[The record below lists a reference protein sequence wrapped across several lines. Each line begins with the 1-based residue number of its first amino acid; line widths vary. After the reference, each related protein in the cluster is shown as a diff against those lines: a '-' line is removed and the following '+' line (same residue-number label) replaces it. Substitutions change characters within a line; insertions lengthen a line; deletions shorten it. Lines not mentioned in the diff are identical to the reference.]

1 MKKFLNA
8 NNEVLIT
15 ISEILTINA
24 YEIGTDKNPN
34 YGLRFEFLNG
44 ESENVDYGSNKEVR
58 DNDYI
63 TFSNIIIE

>member
-34 YGLRFEFLNG
+34 YGLRFEFLNL
-44 ESENVDYGSNKEVR
+44 EILIDVSSANANLKR
-58 DNDYI
+58 LI
-63 TFSNIIIE
+63 